1 MLYLMLEDEEILDFY
16 DRLKQILS
24 GKQYQI
30 IYLDVDDIRS
40 TIELIK
46 KERSDENG
54 NELWFPLMIRYI
66 EESPYAKEYSL
77 HGMEGLLTHL
87 ERRKALEHR
96 IINEIFKEETIVVKS
111 KNYNL
116 RQLFP
121 AGKGK

>member
-16 DRLKQILS
+16 GRLKQILS

-66 EESPYAKEYSL
+66 EDSPYAKEYSL

-96 IINEIFKEETIVVKS
+96 IINEIFKEETVVVKS
-111 KNYNL
+111 KNYIL

-121 AGKGK
+121 VGKGK